1 MRDSLKILLQI
12 RDEGV
17 LADFAI
23 GGAIA
28 ASFYTPAVATEDPV
42 GVELSQYESVQRDH
56 HRGDSVPEWTDAVRN
71 HPC

>member
-28 ASFYTPAVATEDPV
+28 AIFYTPGVAT
-42 GVELSQYESVQRDH
+42 
-56 HRGDSVPEWTDAVRN
+56 
-71 HPC
+71 